1 MKDYSVYIKTLS
13 DSYKHKYN
21 IDLNVINLLTKIAE
35 WYEKIRK
42 FILNFFISN
51 HIDVK
56 SGNFEF
62 WQKLIIAI
70 IILTALTITIA
81 YLYKIYVKNR
91 SKLKKINDSSQISLL
106 DSNYFENEACEF
118 VAKADYE
125 NALRSLYLASITL
138 FVEKKIINYEFNKTN
153 YEIKRILDKYPKY
166 QESFNI
172 IANKFERVFYGEY
185 KIIESEYITCLDA
198 FKQIKE

>member
-153 YEIKRILDKYPKY
+153 YEIKRIL
-166 QESFNI
+166 ESIQNI
-172 IANKFERVFYGEY
+172 RKVLILLPINSKGFFMV
-185 KIIESEYITCLDA
+185 S
-198 FKQIKE
+198 IKLSKVNI